1 MTNKFTFREE
11 DSIEDKD
18 ITFAINYDDGTPW
31 PDVLQDF
38 LFFLESTGYVGVR
51 DKVRI
56 EYSPFREGGWLGEY
70 YDSDDGDDGYERQPK
85 QTFNSHEKWLDAY
98 YDKDDE

>member
-31 PDVLQDF
+31 PNVLQDF
-38 LFFLESTGYVGVR
+38 LFFLEATGYVGVR
-51 DKVRI
+51 DKVRL
-56 EYSPFREGGWLGEY
+56 EYSPFREGGWFGGY
-70 YDSDDGDDGYERQPK
+70 YDSDEEKEDLFAWERNDEDSS
-85 QTFNSHEKWLDAY
+85 NS
-98 YDKDDE
+98 

>member
-18 ITFAINYDDGTPW
+18 ITFTIKYDDGTPW
-31 PDVLQDF
+31 PNVLQDF
-38 LFFLESTGYVGVR
+38 LFFLEATGYVGVR

-56 EYSPFREGGWLGEY
+56 EYSPFRESEGWFGDY
-70 YDSDDGDDGYERQPK
+70 YDSDEEKEDLFAWERNDED
-85 QTFNSHEKWLDAY
+85 TSNS
-98 YDKDDE
+98 